1 MDGANFHTQ
10 INWIS
15 KLTFYLLFMFV
26 HFHASIHL
34 ETKSQERQG
43 KFAAVTRPLK
53 NFWIVA
59 NCCKIQTKRSM
70 WIAKP
75 CCGQTIRMPHGW
87 MDGPLGC
94 GRATVDTVAVAVAVA
109 VTGRYSGWMGYK
121 SKCDNGQRH
130 REVYITLPIK
140 RSDTNVSLLSF

>member
-1 MDGANFHTQ
+1 
-10 INWIS
+10 
-15 KLTFYLLFMFV
+15 
-26 HFHASIHL
+26 
-34 ETKSQERQG
+34 
-43 KFAAVTRPLK
+43 
-53 NFWIVA
+53 
-59 NCCKIQTKRSM
+59 
-70 WIAKP
+70 
-75 CCGQTIRMPHGW
+75 

-140 RSDTNVSLLSF
+140 RSDTNVSLVSFMCMCACVCVAHFVAQTICLLNLNINLQQINSESIYRMHSE